1 VYALEALSSMEH
13 WVVEVFSPS
22 SSSELEEL
30 MVPYSGAADSR
41 D

>member
-1 VYALEALSSMEH
+1 MYALEALSSMEH
-13 WVVEVFSPS
+13 WVVEVFSPN

-30 MVPYSGAADSR
+30 MVPYSGAVDSR

>member
-1 VYALEALSSMEH
+1 MDASEALSSMEH
-13 WVVEVFSPS
+13 WVVEVFSPR

-30 MVPYSGAADSR
+30 MVPYSGSADSR